1 MADID
6 INLREF
12 EKREQDNENI
22 KISLQYSSSQQ
33 SSRFTYN
40 YSKKIVERA
49 FQPNKTSRVAHSVA
63 KNMFPNA
70 INIKPNMGIGE
81 ILLDKKWITNSKYDV
96 VDACKAQQ
104 INILRRE
111 SASNLSLDT
120 RYQAST
126 PKELA
131 KSTNKEYVS
140 TDEVEKHFQNVV
152 NGQQVS
158 KVGICFKS

>member
-81 ILLDKKWITNSKYDV
+81 ILLDKK
-96 VDACKAQQ
+96 
-104 INILRRE
+104 
-111 SASNLSLDT
+111 
-120 RYQAST
+120 
-126 PKELA
+126 
-131 KSTNKEYVS
+131 
-140 TDEVEKHFQNVV
+140 
-152 NGQQVS
+152 
-158 KVGICFKS
+158 